1 MSTVYEMD
9 YRVNSRDV
17 DLFNQ
22 CRPSAVLGFL
32 QEAATQ
38 AALALGVS
46 GPQIKEKYN
55 CLWMV
60 TRNWMELDTPLRWND
75 LIHIKTWH
83 RGASGASSYR
93 DFDLFRDGRPVG
105 QGASVWVMVD
115 AHERKLFRMK
125 NLTEFQGTDGGAL
138 NKSIKLRRPAMPE
151 AFGARVR
158 RDLGYSDTDING
170 HVNNAHYA
178 DFACDSLHLE
188 RLCRGKLHIPKVLG
202 WLLTFLFVNAAWVF
216 FRAVNVSQ
224 ALALLRDMCG
234 GGWAL
239 PSPEFADALLLP
251 EFEALATFANL
262 AGVGTQ
268 GIFYYW
274 LPLLCL
280 PVGMA
285 LLALP
290 NPLRQSQS
298 FRPRAWKILVITI
311 ALVWS
316 VISLSGV
323 ATFIYANF

>member
-188 RLCRGKLHIPKVLG
+188 RLCRGKFVRSFQIGYVSECQAGETIFVDTAACGDELFARG
-202 WLLTFLFVNAAWVF
+202 EGEDGNERFDFTLT
-216 FRAVNVSQ
+216 
-224 ALALLRDMCG
+224 LAG
-234 GGWAL
+234 
-239 PSPEFADALLLP
+239 LP
-251 EFEALATFANL
+251 EN
-262 AGVGTQ
+262 
-268 GIFYYW
+268 I
-274 LPLLCL
+274 
-280 PVGMA
+280 
-285 LLALP
+285 
-290 NPLRQSQS
+290 
-298 FRPRAWKILVITI
+298 
-311 ALVWS
+311 
-316 VISLSGV
+316 
-323 ATFIYANF
+323 